1 MKNKKILLYALVVFI
16 LAGVIVVLLK
26 GFNVDLMLRTHDSIE
41 YTIGKD
47 FNLSDIKQIAKEI
60 FGNKKVV
67 VRTIEV
73 FNDSVSIN
81 ALEITEEEKNNLI
94 SKLDEKYGI
103 ENVDDREIEIISNPG
118 IRLREIVKPY
128 IIPTV
133 ISFILIYIIYLIRFY
148 KQVTVK
154 WKEFIESV
162 LLIVLLNLAILSL
175 IAITRIPI
183 NTLTIPVMLF
193 VTILSLILY
202 FENQSNIIE
211 KEEKESKKKI
221 KK

>member
-26 GFNVDLMLRTHDSIE
+26 GFNVDLMLRAHDSIE

-47 FNLSDIKQIAKEI
+47 FNLSDIKQIAKET

-103 ENVDDREIEIISNPG
+103 ENVADREIKIISNPG

-162 LLIVLLNLAILSL
+162 LLIVLLNLVILSL

-193 VTILSLILY
+193 ITILSIILY

-211 KEEKESKKKI
+211 KEEKESKKKT